1 MFFLK
6 VKVIFYIFL
15 YQIKFIMFNLI
26 ISLNYFIILIF
37 KSPIPI
43 LFDVLIRYS
52 FNVFIQVFHLNT

>member
-6 VKVIFYIFL
+6 AKVIFYIFL

-37 KSPIPI
+37 KSPIPT

-52 FNVFIQVFHLNT
+52 FNVFIQVFHLDT